1 MIRIAII
8 AGIAYCSIGYAL
20 KNPDQATKLYNSTSR
35 VVSVAYEKV
44 KLLFLDEDSAQ
55 VTVMPEQK
63 VTIHL

>member
-8 AGIAYCSIGYAL
+8 AGIAYCSIGYTL
-20 KNPDQATKLYNSTSR
+20 KNPDQATKLYDSTSR